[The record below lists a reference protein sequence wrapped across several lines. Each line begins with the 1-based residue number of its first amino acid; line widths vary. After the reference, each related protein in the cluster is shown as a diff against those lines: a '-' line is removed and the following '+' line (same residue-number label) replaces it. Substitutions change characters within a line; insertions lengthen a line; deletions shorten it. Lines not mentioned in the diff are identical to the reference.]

1 MADKRGVVARLID
14 SFADLPGIGRRTAER
29 LAYHVLYMA
38 KDDALAFADAI
49 RAVKENLRPCR
60 TCFNLGEGPECTICG
75 DPRRDR
81 TLVCVVEQV
90 RDLLALEEAG
100 GYRGLYHVLQ
110 GRVAPLEGTGPEQ
123 LTIDALVERVKRG
136 GFREVIMGT
145 TPNVEGDGTALVIA
159 ERLRGLPV
167 VLTRLARG
175 LTVGAPLQ
183 QANREMLADAIAGR
197 QKL

>member
-60 TCFNLGEGPECTICG
+60 TCFNLAEGEQCSICV

-81 TLVCVVEQV
+81 TVLCVVEQV
-90 RDLLALEEAG
+90 RDLLALEQAG
-100 GYRGLYHVLQ
+100 SYRGL
-110 GRVAPLEGTGPEQ
+110 
-123 LTIDALVERVKRG
+123 
-136 GFREVIMGT
+136 
-145 TPNVEGDGTALVIA
+145 
-159 ERLRGLPV
+159 
-167 VLTRLARG
+167 
-175 LTVGAPLQ
+175 
-183 QANREMLADAIAGR
+183 
-197 QKL
+197 